1 MTFNETQRFGAPVDL
16 SGPSAVGGVWLPFEA
31 GDPVRQF
38 ATIMFIRGGL
48 IAIAVTLVAGML
60 GALYSIPT
68 LAPSF
73 QALGIDLRQ
82 LRPVHTTFASAW
94 IFLGGVAVV
103 HRWLQDYGGIAT
115 RGDRI
120 RLRVQV
126 VSWSI
131 AGAGILVTLAL
142 GIGSGREYVGF
153 HPRIQCTDF
162 NRLALLRVEFFSRGW
177 TEFFPKTIV
186 HDDVGRWYALL
197 YRHVR

>member
-153 HPRIQCTDF
+153 HPT
-162 NRLALLRVEFFSRGW
+162 
-177 TEFFPKTIV
+177 
-186 HDDVGRWYALL
+186 
-197 YRHVR
+197 